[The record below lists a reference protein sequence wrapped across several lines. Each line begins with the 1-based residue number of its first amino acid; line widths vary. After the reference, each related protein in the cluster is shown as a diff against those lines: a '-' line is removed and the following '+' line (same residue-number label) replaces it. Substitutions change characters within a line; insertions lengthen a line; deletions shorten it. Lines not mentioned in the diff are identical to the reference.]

1 MERYEYKVVP
11 APARGEKAK
20 GVKTTAD
27 RFALALTQVMNRL
40 GAEGW
45 EFLRADSLPC
55 EERVGLTG
63 RQTTFQHML
72 VFRRAV
78 ATAAVAPAAAPPAMV
93 PAPAQEAG
101 PPPAP
106 SPAPSPA
113 PAPAEAPA
121 AATAAEPVTLPGP
134 DPMDDAARR
143 AGMIAPVARPVFGP
157 APRLVATPE
166 AGLGLRRPG
175 AFGAIRAPRDRDGDG
190 AA

>member
-20 GVKTTAD
+20 GARTTAD
-27 RFALALTQVMNRL
+27 RFALALTQLMNRL
-40 GAEGW
+40 GGEGW
-45 EFLRADSLPC
+45 EYLRADSLPC

-78 ATAAVAPAAAPPAMV
+78 AAAASPPVVGPVAAPADEPAPAHAPGASPAAAPA
-93 PAPAQEAG
+93 
-101 PPPAP
+101 
-106 SPAPSPA
+106 
-113 PAPAEAPA
+113 
-121 AATAAEPVTLPGP
+121 AAEPVTLPGP

-175 AFGAIRAPRDRDGDG
+175 AFAAIRAPRDRDGDG